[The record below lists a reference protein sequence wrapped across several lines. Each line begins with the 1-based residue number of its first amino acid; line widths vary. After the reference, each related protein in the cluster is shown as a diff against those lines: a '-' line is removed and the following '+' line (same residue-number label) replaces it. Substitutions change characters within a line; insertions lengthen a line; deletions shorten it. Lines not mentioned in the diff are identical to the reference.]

1 MTEHGISDEELH
13 AFIDGELS
21 PADMRRVEAIVNAS
35 PALQEQVELF
45 AADMALIHD
54 IYAPLIDQ
62 PLPTAVLEAL
72 KKGRPERRS
81 FFRSIPWRFMSWQFP
96 VGAVA
101 AAVLVV
107 VGVLA
112 YPNLI
117 GGGDPL
123 VAEALAAQNG
133 ELQTER
139 SVPPAALAMAKDRI
153 AEDTL
158 AKPVKIPDLEK
169 AGYAL
174 KGIVVFAKAHAEH
187 SLQARY
193 ENAAGQSFVVYMRSS
208 AGPDRFDIYQR
219 GKTQICVW
227 QNDDLSVVMTGDMSA
242 REMLKVANLTYSD
255 LNF

>member
-1 MTEHGISDEELH
+1 MTGHGISDEELH

-35 PALQEQVELF
+35 PELQEQVALF

-54 IYAPLIDQ
+54 VYAPLIEQ
-62 PLPTAVLEAL
+62 PLPAAIIEAL
-72 KKGRPERRS
+72 EKSRPARRP
-81 FFRSIPWRFMSWQFP
+81 FFRFNSWRRP
-96 VGAVA
+96 AGAF
-101 AAVLVV
+101 AAVILLVAGLLV
-107 VGVLA
+107 
-112 YPNLI
+112 YPRV
-117 GGGDPL
+117 GGDPL
-123 VAEALAAQNG
+123 VAEALAAQDG
-133 ELQTER
+133 ELTTEL
-139 SVPPAALAMAKDRI
+139 SVAPAMLASARDRI

-158 AKPVKIPDLEK
+158 AKPVKVPNLEK
-169 AGYAL
+169 AGYVL
-174 KGIVVFAKAHAEH
+174 KGIAVFAKAQSQH

-193 ENAAGQSFVVYMRSS
+193 ENAAGQSFIVYMRGS
-208 AGPDRFDIYQR
+208 AGPDRFDMQQR

>member
-1 MTEHGISDEELH
+1 MTAHGISEEELH

-35 PALQEQVELF
+35 PELQEQVELF
-45 AADMALIHD
+45 TADKALIHD
-54 IYAPLIDQ
+54 IYAPLIEH
-62 PLPTAVLEAL
+62 PLPIAVLEAL
-72 KKGRPERRS
+72 ERTRPRRA
-81 FFRSIPWRFMSWQFP
+81 FFRFPSWRLPAS
-96 VGAVA
+96 AVA
-101 AAVLVV
+101 VATLLVV
-107 VGVLA
+107 GFLA

-117 GGGDPL
+117 GMGGDPL
-123 VAEALAAQNG
+123 IAEALAAQNG
-133 ELQTER
+133 ELRTEQ
-139 SVPPAALAMAKDRI
+139 SVSPAALAMAQDRI

-158 AKPVKIPDLEK
+158 AKPVKVPNLEK
-169 AGYAL
+169 AGYVL
-174 KGIVVFAKAHAEH
+174 KGIAVFAKAKSEH

-193 ENAAGQSFVVYMRSS
+193 ENASGRSFVVYMRSS
-208 AGPDRFDIYQR
+208 AGPDRFDMHQR

>member
-1 MTEHGISDEELH
+1 MTEHGITDEELH

-45 AADMALIHD
+45 AADKALIHD
-54 IYAPLIDQ
+54 IYAPLIEQ
-62 PLPTAVLEAL
+62 PLPTAILEAL
-72 KKGRPERRS
+72 EKGRPEHRP
-81 FFRSIPWRFMSWQFP
+81 FFHSIAWRFTSWQFP
-96 VGAVA
+96 AGAIA
-101 AAVLVV
+101 AAALLVV
-107 VGVLA
+107 GFLA

-117 GGGDPL
+117 GRGDPL

-133 ELQTER
+133 ELRTER
-139 SVPPAALAMAKDRI
+139 SIPPAALAMAQDRI

-158 AKPVKIPDLEK
+158 AKPVKVPNLEK
-169 AGYAL
+169 AGYVL
-174 KGIVVFAKAHAEH
+174 KGIAVFAKAHAEH

-193 ENAAGQSFVVYMRSS
+193 ENRAGQSFVVYMRSS
-208 AGPDRFDIYQR
+208 AGPDRFDMQQR

>member
-21 PADMRRVEAIVNAS
+21 PADMRRVEAVINAS

-45 AADMALIHD
+45 AADKALIHD
-54 IYAPLIDQ
+54 IYAPLIEH
-62 PLPTAVLEAL
+62 PLPAAVLEAL
-72 KKGRPERRS
+72 KKSRPERRPFLRFTS
-81 FFRSIPWRFMSWQFP
+81 WRFP
-96 VGAVA
+96 AGAVA
-101 AAVLVV
+101 AAVLLV
-107 VGVLA
+107 VGFLA
-112 YPNLI
+112 YPGLI
-117 GGGDPL
+117 GAGGDPL
-123 VAEALAAQNG
+123 IAEALAAQNG
-133 ELQTER
+133 ELRTER
-139 SVPPAALAMAKDRI
+139 SVPPATLAMEKDRI

-158 AKPVKIPDLEK
+158 AKPVRVPNLQK
-169 AGYAL
+169 AGYVL
-174 KGIVVFAKAHAEH
+174 KGIAVFSRAKAEH

-208 AGPDRFDIYQR
+208 AGPDRFDMHQR

-227 QNDDLSVVMTGDMSA
+227 QNDDLSVVMTGDISA